1 MKFKTRSIVMAS
13 VLAISAGGV
22 FAQQQQQYGRDSLY
36 FVPGHDASTVS
47 IGTNVPRFG
56 RDSIYANQ
64 PRTGD
69 ATPLEANTTTATR
82 FGRDSVYATQ
92 SVGSS
97 TSVASNVPGLQPFGR
112 DSVYAIQFRSPTAP
126 SSEAR
131 VGSASPKGSGG

>member
-1 MKFKTRSIVMAS
+1 MKFKMRNIVMAG
-13 VLAISAGGV
+13 VLVISAGGV
-22 FAQQQQQYGRDSLY
+22 SAQQVQQYGRDSLY
-36 FVPGHDASTVS
+36 SVPGQGASTVS

-64 PRTGD
+64 PQTGN
-69 ATPLEANTTTATR
+69 AAPLESNTTTATR

-112 DSVYAIQFRSPTAP
+112 DSVYAIQFRNPTAP

-131 VGSASPKGSGG
+131 VGSASPKAPGG